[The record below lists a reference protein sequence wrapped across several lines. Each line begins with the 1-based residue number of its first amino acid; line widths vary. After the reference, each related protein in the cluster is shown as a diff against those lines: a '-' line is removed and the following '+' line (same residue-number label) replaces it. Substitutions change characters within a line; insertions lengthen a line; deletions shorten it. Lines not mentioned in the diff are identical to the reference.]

1 MKARTAAGRQHPT
14 RTPPKEPNMAAAARY
29 LRHRIYTENSSLQ
42 WLALSKVG
50 ESQVE
55 RQSLVTL
62 LKSATTR

>member
-1 MKARTAAGRQHPT
+1 
-14 RTPPKEPNMAAAARY
+14 MAAAARY